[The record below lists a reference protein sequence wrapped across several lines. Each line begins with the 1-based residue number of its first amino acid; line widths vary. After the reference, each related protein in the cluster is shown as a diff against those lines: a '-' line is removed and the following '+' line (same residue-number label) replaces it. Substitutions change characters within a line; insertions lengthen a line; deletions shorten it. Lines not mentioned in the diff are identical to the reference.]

1 MKIHVLLRCL
11 QSFAHAAFQTSPRA
25 ASTPIAMS
33 ANMKA
38 TPWWLMIGWPMVCFS
53 ILAVSHQK
61 SHQNSLTCLSWAYL
75 VASSRALWAR
85 PTAAADTR
93 GRVISNAFIATI
105 MSVVNIIVHRLKERT
120 GIFYFWTLLLEI
132 PIRSLRGRQHLG
144 TWPSLYQKLVVLKVV

>member
-105 MSVVNIIVHRLKERT
+105 MSVVNIIVHRLKERM
-120 GIFYFWTLLLEI
+120 GIFTFEPFSWRSQYVLFVDGNILERDH
-132 PIRSLRGRQHLG
+132 PCIRS
-144 TWPSLYQKLVVLKVV
+144 SLS